1 MRLNRLL
8 VASLAVLAFVAAAC
22 GDDEEDAA
30 EAPAATTTAAPAVEE
45 PMAEEEEMAEE
56 PMAEEEEMAE
66 EPMAEEPMVEEEP
79 MAMEMGFDV
88 DAALDADFDNCVGP
102 TSDEPLLIGF
112 AADLSEVGGFA
123 DIPISEAGQHY
134 IGLINCA
141 GGVNGTPVVMF
152 IEDVQGDPEVAQR
165 ATADLLSS
173 GAHVILGPPFADV
186 GDAVLQ
192 TVNASRAVI
201 FVASTEPVLPDPS
214 IYSFMTTFSDTQ
226 QAEAAA
232 QFAIDA
238 GITRA
243 ITFSSEGPYFGYNPE
258 TFAAKF
264 EELGGE
270 LVLDVSYVPFEDF
283 DFASHANEVA
293 GVADGTEILYT
304 AMIAPQLDALR
315 GAIEERGIGTITYF
329 GADAFGVSGITE
341 IPNNEGVYWTD
352 HGFGAEREPL
362 RAPQRRRW
370 RQSRDAQ
377 RGAWLRRSG
386 RPIPSPWPSRVSSTP
401 DQPIRSPSRRRS
413 RKLAGSGGRYRHH
426 RLRRNRRHTR
436 QAGVHP
442 ADRQRRD
449 RPRCQDAVEA
459 SEPGQPSRG
468 RGRASGSVPRCST
481 CRG

>member
-1 MRLNRLL
+1 MRLNKLS
-8 VASLAVLAFVAAAC
+8 VASLALLALVAAAC

-45 PMAEEEEMAEE
+45 PVAEEEDMAEA
-56 PMAEEEEMAE
+56 PTAEEEDMAE
-66 EPMAEEPMVEEEP
+66 APAAEEED
-79 MAMEMGFDV
+79 MAMELSFDV
-88 DAALDADFDNCVGP
+88 DAALDADLDNCGP
-102 TSDEPLLIGF
+102 APAGDPLVIGF

-123 DIPISEAGQHY
+123 DIPISEAGAY
-134 IGLINCA
+134 YVELINCA
-141 GGVNGTPVVMF
+141 GGVGGHPVEFV
-152 IEDVQGDPEVAQR
+152 IEDVQGNPEVAQR
-165 ATADLLSS
+165 ATADLLEA

-232 QFAIDA
+232 RFAIDN

-293 GVADGTEILYT
+293 GTADGTEILYT

-315 GAIEERGIGTITYF
+315 GAIEERGIDGITYF

-352 HGFGAEREPL
+352 HGFGADGNRYERLNGGLAAAGMPSAAPGFAALAGDSITVAIQGFIDAGGSTDPL
-362 RAPQRRRW
+362 AIAEAISQLAGVEAVT
-370 RQSRDAQ
+370 DTIGYA
-377 RGAWLRRSG
+377 GTDG
-386 RPIPSPWPSRVSSTP
+386 TP
-401 DQPIRSPSRRRS
+401 DTPVYILQIVDGETA
-413 RKLAGSGGRYRHH
+413 LAARM
-426 RLRRNRRHTR
+426 
-436 QAGVHP
+436 Q
-442 ADRQRRD
+442 
-449 RPRCQDAVEA
+449 
-459 SEPGQPSRG
+459 
-468 RGRASGSVPRCST
+468 
-481 CRG
+481 

>member
-152 IEDVQGDPEVAQR
+152 VEDVQGDPEVAQR

-293 GVADGTEILYT
+293 GIADGTEILYT
-304 AMIAPQLDALR
+304 AMIAPQLDSLR
-315 GAIEERGIGTITYF
+315 GAIEERGIDSITYF

-341 IPNNEGVYWTD
+341 IANNEGVYWTD
-352 HGFGAEREPL
+352 HGFGENGNRYERLNASLAAVGTPSA
-362 RAPQRRRW
+362 APGFAALAA
-370 RQSRDAQ
+370 DAITVAIQ
-377 RGAWLRRSG
+377 GF
-386 RPIPSPWPSRVSSTP
+386 IE
-401 DQPIRSPSRRRS
+401 
-413 RKLAGSGGRYRHH
+413 AGSTDP
-426 RLRRNRRHTR
+426 LAIAEAISNLT
-436 QAGVHP
+436 
-442 ADRQRRD
+442 
-449 RPRCQDAVEA
+449 AVEA
-459 SEPGQPSRG
+459 VTDTIGYAGTDGTPDKPVYILQIVNGETALAARMQ
-468 RGRASGSVPRCST
+468 
-481 CRG
+481 